1 MSVICMYVCAQSCLT
16 LCNPLDCSLP
26 GSSVHGTFQAVK
38 LKWVAFSSSRGSSLL
53 RDQTFVSCIAG
64 LFFICW
70 AIWENHVNYISIKKI
85 KKNCHG
91 ALKVQYSSWVRKVR
105 VHCSVVE
112 CFQQVTSFWLATW
125 PCHNLCDIS
134 GHRLFEQSAP
144 RISSQSL

>member
-1 MSVICMYVCAQSCLT
+1 MCVLNHVWLFAT
-16 LCNPLDCSLP
+16 LWTVACQAPLSM
-26 GSSVHGTFQAVK
+26 
-38 LKWVAFSSSRGSSLL
+38 
-53 RDQTFVSCIAG
+53 G
-64 LFFICW
+64 LFRQWNSSGLPFPPPGDLPYSGIKLLSPALQACFLS
-70 AIWENHVNYISIKKI
+70 AEPSGKTMSIIFQLKKL